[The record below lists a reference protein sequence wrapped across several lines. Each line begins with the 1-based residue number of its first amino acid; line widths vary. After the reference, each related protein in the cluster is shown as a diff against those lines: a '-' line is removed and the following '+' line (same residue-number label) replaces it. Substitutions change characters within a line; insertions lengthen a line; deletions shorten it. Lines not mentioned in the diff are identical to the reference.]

1 MDETENDH
9 SLQRTHSVS
18 TSTQTSYTDTRPSP
32 QPTFPFCLNHKS
44 ITPFPLVTF
53 TRPNTDV
60 VRQGY
65 LGRQERSHLQ
75 YFVLRSGS
83 HTGPSRLE
91 WYENREMFVG
101 MQSGGGAVLF
111 DSNKQGWVH
120 SHHVP
125 EPKEIVLR
133 ICVKTEELFQ
143 ISTQSKLK
151 QE

>member
-53 TRPNTDV
+53 TRPKTDV

-65 LGRQERSHLQ
+65 LGRQERSRLQ

-91 WYENREMFVG
+91 WYENRETFVG

-125 EPKEIVLR
+125 KPKEIVLR